1 MRRNKVNWVVPK
13 GAELTELD
21 KKKCFIIRIKAM
33 RFLPAN

>member
-21 KKKCFIIRIKAM
+21 KKCFIIRIKAM